1 MPKMKVDMQNCLIQP
16 GWTSHGT
23 PIDSRV
29 QDMTTEKSNFNVEQ
43 EPQSMQAMH
52 RWIDIGLH
60 VYFDLSK
67 KGYKN
72 A

>member
-1 MPKMKVDMQNCLIQP
+1 
-16 GWTSHGT
+16 
-23 PIDSRV
+23 
-29 QDMTTEKSNFNVEQ
+29 MTTGKSNFNVKQ
-43 EPQSMQAMH
+43 EPQSTQAMH
-52 RWIDIGLH
+52 HWIDIGLH

>member
-1 MPKMKVDMQNCLIQP
+1 MNLPWYTQLF
-16 GWTSHGT
+16 
-23 PIDSRV
+23 IDSRV
-29 QDMTTEKSNFNVEQ
+29 QDMTTGKSNFNVEQ
-43 EPQSMQAMH
+43 EPQSVQAMH

-60 VYFDLSK
+60 VYFDLYK